1 MFKSFLLYF
10 FTLIGQDIETEIGIK
25 KRNGLVTDVEVEVSY
40 LGQNQNQVIKT
51 RPNCNQPLPTTT
63 KILFMFY
70 LLTGMFV
77 NWC

>member
-1 MFKSFLLYF
+1 MFKSFSLYF

-25 KRNGLVTDVEVEVSY
+25 KSNGSLTDVEVEVSY
-40 LGQNQNQVIKT
+40 LGQNQSQVIKT

-70 LLTGMFV
+70 LLTGKFV

>member
-10 FTLIGQDIETEIGIK
+10 FTLIGQDIEMEIGIK
-25 KRNGLVTDVEVEVSY
+25 KSDGSLTDVEVEVSY

>member
-10 FTLIGQDIETEIGIK
+10 FTLIGQDIKMEIGIK
-25 KRNGLVTDVEVEVSY
+25 KSDGSLTEVEVEVSY

-70 LLTGMFV
+70 LLTGKFV

>member
-10 FTLIGQDIETEIGIK
+10 FTLIGQDIKMEIGIK
-25 KRNGLVTDVEVEVSY
+25 KSDGSLTDVEVEVSY

-51 RPNCNQPLPTTT
+51 RRNCNQPLPTTT

-70 LLTGMFV
+70 LLTGKFV

>member
-10 FTLIGQDIETEIGIK
+10 ITLIGQDIKMEIGIK
-25 KRNGLVTDVEVEVSY
+25 KSDGPLTYVEVEVSY

-70 LLTGMFV
+70 LLTGKFV

>member
-25 KRNGLVTDVEVEVSY
+25 KSNGSLTDVEVEVSY
-40 LGQNQNQVIKT
+40 LGQNQSQVIKT

-63 KILFMFY
+63 KLLFMFY
-70 LLTGMFV
+70 LLTGKFV